1 MSADTPENKAFS
13 EAWHALIKDDKR
25 VTNDPM
31 EAHYIGFKKWA
42 NAVTAA
48 STTEVDA
55 VSAAKTRAVVVAEH
69 DMEFI
74 RRLNCRVTVLH
85 EGAVLAAGRW
95 TTSPAIRR

>member
-1 MSADTPENKAFS
+1 M
-13 EAWHALIKDDKR
+13 EAWHAFIKDDKR
-25 VTNDPM
+25 VTNVPM
-31 EAHYIGFKKWA
+31 EAHYIGSKKWV

-48 STTEVDA
+48 GTTGVDA

-85 EGAVLAAGRW
+85 EGAVLAEGSRDHVTVDPQVIAVYLGRG
-95 TTSPAIRR
+95 